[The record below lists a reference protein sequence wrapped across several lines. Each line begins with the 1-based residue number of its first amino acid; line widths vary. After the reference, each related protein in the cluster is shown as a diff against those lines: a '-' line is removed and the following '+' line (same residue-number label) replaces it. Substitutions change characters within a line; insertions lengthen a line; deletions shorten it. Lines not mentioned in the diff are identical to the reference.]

1 MCINK
6 NISLISYIIGVSS
19 SILLFL
25 RGYKI
30 EGLLYGYISQMQLI
44 EFLLWNNNKKN
55 YLSKFISNI
64 GIFFTHTQPLFLY
77 LLILIYNKKPPND
90 IHLIIIIFII
100 SSILYF
106 HKNYN
111 LLNTYTIGIPDK
123 KELLWKIQYGKNN
136 KYYFIFTIILALLC
150 IRGLKKYNYL
160 NAFILTLGFV
170 ISYIKYYKS
179 KGVGTMWCLYTAYA
193 PVILNIIYTIKK

>member
-6 NISLISYIIGVSS
+6 NISFISYIIGISN
-19 SILLFL
+19 SILLYL

-30 EGLLYGYISQMQLI
+30 EGLLYGYITQMQII
-44 EFLLWNNNKKN
+44 EFLLWNNNYKN
-55 YLSKFISNI
+55 NVNKIISNI

-77 LLILIYNKKPPND
+77 LIILIYNKNAPND
-90 IHLIIIIFII
+90 IHYFILIFII
-100 SSILYF
+100 ASIFYF
-106 HKNYN
+106 QKNYK
-111 LLNTYTIGIPDK
+111 LLNNYTLGIPNK

-136 KYYFIFTIILALLC
+136 GYYFIFTIVLALLC

-160 NAFILTLGFV
+160 NAFILTLGFI
-170 ISYIKYYKS
+170 ISYIKYKKS

-193 PVILNIIYTIKK
+193 PLILNIIYTINK